1 MAISTPPEPVRDL
14 GELRHRLER
23 GARPAAQHRVGLE
36 HEKVG
41 VLANGSAPTYEGAI
55 APLLEQLA
63 EKAGWRRINEG
74 DHVIALERGTASVS
88 LEPGGQ
94 FEFSD
99 APRPTVRECAEV
111 LDAHLEE
118 LAAPAGALGIQW
130 VACGFRPLGTLAE
143 VPWMPKGRYVVMR
156 EYLPR
161 RGRLG
166 HEMMKRTAT
175 VQANLDFADEADC
188 ADKMRVGMGVT
199 SLVTAL
205 WANSPLVDGQPSGY
219 QSYRAACWLEM
230 DDDRCGLLPFVFD
243 AGIETQ
249 LFRRYT
255 EWALDVP
262 MFFVHRRGQY
272 LPADGMTFR
281 RFLADGFQGERA
293 TMADWELHLSTLF
306 PEVRLRP
313 YVEMRA
319 ADAGSRGMV
328 KALPALYRGV
338 LYDAEARRAAWE
350 LVAAWSFAERQALRR
365 DVPRLG
371 LGAEVRGQRIHD
383 RCRALVEIARA
394 GLVRLG
400 DDATLLDPVLEVA
413 ETGRT
418 QADRMLAAYHAA
430 HGDVAAFIAAI
441 RL

>member
-1 MAISTPPEPVRDL
+1 M

-36 HEKVG
+36 HEKVS
-41 VLANGSAPTYEGAI
+41 VLADGSAPTYEGAI
-55 APLLEQLA
+55 APLLERLA
-63 EKAGWRRINEG
+63 EGAGWRRVMEG

-99 APRPTVRECAEV
+99 EPRATARACAEV
-111 LDAHLEE
+111 LDAHLAE
-118 LAAPAGALGIQW
+118 LTGPAAALGIQW
-130 VACGFRPLGTLAE
+130 LACGFRPLGTLDE
-143 VPWMPKGRYVVMR
+143 VPWMPKGRYAVMR

-166 HEMMKRTAT
+166 HEMMKRTTT

-188 ADKMRVGMGVT
+188 AEKMRVGMGIT

-205 WANSPLVDGQPSGY
+205 WANSPLVDGRPAGY

-230 DDDRCGLLPFVFD
+230 DDDRCGLLPFVFE
-243 AGIETQ
+243 AGLETQ
-249 LFRRYT
+249 LFRRYA

-272 LPADGMTFR
+272 LPAGGMTFR
-281 RFLADGFQGERA
+281 RFLAEGFHGERA

-313 YVEMRA
+313 YIEMRA
-319 ADAGSRGMV
+319 ADAGTRGMV
-328 KALPALYRGV
+328 KALPALYRGL
-338 LYDAEARRAAWE
+338 LYDGEARRAAWE
-350 LVAAWSFAERQALRR
+350 LVAGWSFAERQALRR
-365 DVPRLG
+365 DVPRRG
-371 LGAEVRGQRIHD
+371 LAAEVRGQRIHD

-394 GLVRLG
+394 GLARLG
-400 DDATLLDPVLEVA
+400 DDTTLLDPVLEVA

-418 QADRMLAAYHAA
+418 YADRMLAAYQAA
-430 HGDVAAFIAAI
+430 GGDVAAFIAAI